1 MGNWTD
7 NVIKQHIEDLI
18 EESYLSTLSEPEI
31 KKHFSNFVKSCENVL
46 QENVSVHG
54 DIRIIRLKIALL
66 GVHLF
71 LFRLSADLRFASLHG
86 KIHMLAPNESVEGE
100 TKSNPESLFKALRSP
115 SCLAQHVIQTKRS
128 ILKLLDEINPKLTET
143 VLEAH
148 KKRNTIPGQ
157 HDKKSITL
165 KEILIE
171 SGYYVL
177 LFITFMLLFIVTL
190 Y

>member
-1 MGNWTD
+1 MRNWTD

-18 EESYLSTLSEPEI
+18 EESYLSALSEPEI
-31 KKHFSNFVKSCENVL
+31 KVHFSNFVKSCENVL
-46 QENVSVHG
+46 RENVSVHG

-66 GVHLF
+66 GAHLF
-71 LFRLSADLRFASLHG
+71 LLNG
-86 KIHMLAPNESVEGE
+86 KIHTLAPDRSGE
-100 TKSNPESLFKALRSP
+100 IETASNPELLIKALRST
-115 SCLAQHVIQTKRS
+115 SYLAQHVIHTKKS

-148 KKRNTIPGQ
+148 KTLNTITGQ
-157 HDKKSITL
+157 HGKKSIS
-165 KEILIE
+165 KKDFLIE

-177 LFITFMLLFIVTL
+177 LLFAFMLLFIVVL